1 LYSKEQE
8 IEQLHAEVAAG
19 VRGNEVLQCEI
30 QNVLDNL
37 SLNNHQLKDLK
48 LQMVKKDENI
58 NRMEINLQEAAKE
71 LLTLPKV
78 LEEREEMWKEVK
90 ECRKRN
96 MDLESE
102 KEMLKKKV
110 EKLEEDTLFKEG
122 QITILKDT
130 LGSRHFDLLLS
141 SPEFSYN
148 DFLVQ

>member
-1 LYSKEQE
+1 
-8 IEQLHAEVAAG
+8 
-19 VRGNEVLQCEI
+19 
-30 QNVLDNL
+30 
-37 SLNNHQLKDLK
+37 
-48 LQMVKKDENI
+48 MVKKDENI

-130 LGSRHFDLLLS
+130 LGSRHFDLPLS

>member
-1 LYSKEQE
+1 
-8 IEQLHAEVAAG
+8 
-19 VRGNEVLQCEI
+19 
-30 QNVLDNL
+30 
-37 SLNNHQLKDLK
+37 
-48 LQMVKKDENI
+48 MVKKDENI
-58 NRMEINLQEAAKE
+58 NRLEINLQEAAKDSV
-71 LLTLPKV
+71 TLPKV

>member
-1 LYSKEQE
+1 
-8 IEQLHAEVAAG
+8 
-19 VRGNEVLQCEI
+19 
-30 QNVLDNL
+30 
-37 SLNNHQLKDLK
+37 
-48 LQMVKKDENI
+48 MVKKDENI
-58 NRMEINLQEAAKE
+58 NRLEINLQEAAKDSV
-71 LLTLPKV
+71 TLPKV

-130 LGSRHFDLLLS
+130 LGSRHLDLLLS